1 MAVSDPIRAFR
12 FRIEAQGLDR
22 GGVQS
27 VSGLERVTE
36 TEPYREGGVN
46 DHERQLAVM
55 TKQAALV
62 LKRGL
67 LDPWFWDWHEDVVR
81 GDIERNT
88 VSVILL
94 DETGAEAWRWICVG
108 AFPTKW
114 TGSDLDAGSSAVAV
128 ETVELV
134 HHGLTRQ

>member
-1 MAVSDPIRAFR
+1 MDDPYRAFR
-12 FRIEAQGLDR
+12 FRIEADGLDR

-27 VSGLERVTE
+27 VSGLERTTD

-46 DHERQLAVM
+46 DHERQLVVSS
-55 TKQAALV
+55 TQAALV

-67 LDPWFWDWHEDVVR
+67 LDSWFWDWHEDVVR
-81 GDIERNT
+81 GDIERRT

-94 DETGAEAWRWICVG
+94 DEVGEEAWRWVFVD
-108 AFPTKW
+108 AFPVKW
-114 TGSDLDAGSSAVAV
+114 GGLELDASANAVAV
-128 ETVELV
+128 EAVELV

>member
-1 MAVSDPIRAFR
+1 MADPYGSFR
-12 FRIEAQGLDR
+12 FRIEADGLDR

-27 VSGLERVTE
+27 VSGIERTTE

-46 DHERQLAVM
+46 DHDRQLI
-55 TKQAALV
+55 TKTTQATLV

-67 LDPWFWDWHEDVVR
+67 LDPWFWDWHEDVVN
-81 GDIERNT
+81 GEVERRT
-88 VSVILL
+88 VSIILI
-94 DETGAEAWRWICVG
+94 DERGEEAWRWICAD

-114 TGSDLDAGSSAVAV
+114 GGTDLDAGSSAVAV
-128 ETVELV
+128 ESIELV